1 MSAVPFPYGRCV
13 KLQHLKTT
21 SLRMANLRYRHA
33 RNTADR
39 LGQVFTPQPIAE
51 LLAESIPVGVCEVR
65 HVLDLGAGEGALAKA
80 VLERNSLATAT
91 LVEIDSANVPAL
103 EAVFPGRT
111 TVIQADVL
119 KRAWQ
124 SPTHTDLIV
133 SNPPYGTIPSSPE
146 LEEILAMSGLT
157 IPAGGGEWVRGDVA
171 FVARAWELAER
182 GTGVGLI
189 VAAPMIRDPAY
200 RALRQ
205 RLVGELRG
213 LCVTQLNE
221 CTFPNAQVRAF
232 MIAGQR
238 TAHRRRNVLLRKAKA
253 DGTIIDE
260 IEVSYSAAT
269 TSLDIDYHKALQRIN
284 VCADTI
290 SDTLASIGASITR
303 GSRSQREFER
313 LGLSAF
319 HTTDFPGAAEEI
331 FLQGSAHKTFHSA
344 RQGDILIPRVGSRCL
359 VRQARV
365 SGGAGLFTDCIY
377 RLSVDQRNH
386 DRVWK
391 TLSSSFGAEW
401 RIVNASGSCAKH
413 LPIQTLWN
421 MPILQ

>member
-1 MSAVPFPYGRCV
+1 
-13 KLQHLKTT
+13 
-21 SLRMANLRYRHA
+21 MANLRYRQA

-51 LLAESIPVGVCEVR
+51 LLAESIPVDARVVR
-65 HVLDLGAGEGALAKA
+65 RVLDLGAGKGALAKA

-91 LVEIDSANVPAL
+91 LVEIDRANVPAL
-103 EAVFPGRT
+103 EAVFPDRT
-111 TVIQADVL
+111 TVVQADVL
-119 KRAWQ
+119 RRRTWQ
-124 SPTHTDLIV
+124 SPTHADLIV
-133 SNPPYGTIPSSPE
+133 SNPPYCTIPSSPE
-146 LEEILAMSGLT
+146 LEEILTMSGLA

-182 GTGVGLI
+182 GTGIGLI

-200 RALRQ
+200 RVLRQ
-205 RLVGELRG
+205 RLVGELRD

-221 CTFPNAQVRAF
+221 STFQNAQVRAF

-238 TAHRRRNVLLRKAKA
+238 TVHRRRNVLLRKAKA

-269 TSLDIDYHKALQRIN
+269 TSLDIDYHQALLRIDA
-284 VCADTI
+284 CADTI

-313 LGLSAF
+313 LGLCAF
-319 HTTDFPGAAEEI
+319 HTTDFPGATEEI
-331 FLQGSAHKTFHSA
+331 YLQGSAHKTFHSA

-365 SGGAGLFTDCIY
+365 SGGTGLFTDCIY
-377 RLSVDQRNH
+377 RLSVDQRNRA
-386 DRVWK
+386 RVWK

-401 RIVNASGSCAKH
+401 RIVNSAGSCAKH

-421 MPILQ
+421 MPLLP

>member
-1 MSAVPFPYGRCV
+1 
-13 KLQHLKTT
+13 
-21 SLRMANLRYRHA
+21 MANLRYRHA

-39 LGQVFTPQPIAE
+39 LGQVFTPQPIAN
-51 LLAESIPVGVCEVR
+51 LLATSIPVDACEVR
-65 HVLDLGAGEGALAKA
+65 RVLDLGAGKGALARA
-80 VLERNSLATAT
+80 VLERNSLARAT
-91 LVEIDSANVPAL
+91 LVEIDKTNIRAL
-103 EAVFPGRT
+103 EMAFPIRT

-119 KRAWQ
+119 KRTWKPPNRA
-124 SPTHTDLIV
+124 DVIV
-133 SNPPYGTIPSSPE
+133 SNPPYGTMPSSPE
-146 LEEILAMSGLT
+146 LEEILAVSGLA
-157 IPAGGGEWVRGDVA
+157 IPTGGGEWVRGDVA
-171 FVARAWELAER
+171 FVARAWGLAKH
-182 GTGVGLI
+182 GTGMGLI

-221 CTFPNAQVRAF
+221 CTFQNAQVRAF

-260 IEVSYSAAT
+260 IEVGYSAAV
-269 TSLDIDYHKALQRIN
+269 TSLDIDYHRALQRID

-313 LGLSAF
+313 MGLSAF
-319 HTTDFPGAAEEI
+319 HTTDFPDATEEI
-331 FLQGSAHKTFHSA
+331 VLKGTVHETFHSA

-359 VRQARV
+359 IRQTRV
-365 SGGAGLFTDCIY
+365 GGGTGLFTDCIY
-377 RLSVDQRNH
+377 RLSVDQRNRA
-386 DRVWK
+386 RVWK

-401 RIVNASGSCAKH
+401 RIVNAGGSCAKH

-421 MPILQ
+421 MPLLP

>member
-1 MSAVPFPYGRCV
+1 
-13 KLQHLKTT
+13 
-21 SLRMANLRYRHA
+21 MANLRYRHA

-51 LLAESIPVGVCEVR
+51 LLAESIPVDACEVR
-65 HVLDLGAGEGALAKA
+65 RVLDLGAGKGALSKA

-91 LVEIDSANVPAL
+91 LVEIDRANIRAL
-103 EAVFPGRT
+103 EATFPDRT
-111 TVIQADVL
+111 TIIRADVL
-119 KRAWQ
+119 KRVWKA
-124 SPTHTDLIV
+124 PTHVDLIV

-146 LEEILAMSGLT
+146 LEEILAMSGLA

-171 FVARAWELAER
+171 FVARAWGLAEH
-182 GTGVGLI
+182 GTGMGLI

-200 RALRQ
+200 RLLRQ

-221 CTFPNAQVRAF
+221 CTFQNAQVRAF
-232 MIAGQR
+232 MISGQR

-260 IEVSYSAAT
+260 IEISYSAAT
-269 TSLDIDYHKALQRIN
+269 TSLDIDYHQAVQRID

-319 HTTDFPGAAEEI
+319 HTTDFPGATEEI
-331 FLQGSAHKTFHSA
+331 VLQGSAHKTFHSA

-365 SGGAGLFTDCIY
+365 SGGTGLFTDCIY
-377 RLSVDQRNH
+377 RLSVDKCYRA
-386 DRVWK
+386 RVWK

-401 RIVNASGSCAKH
+401 RIVNAGGSCAKH

-421 MPILQ
+421 MPLLP

>member
-33 RNTADR
+33 RDTADR

-51 LLAESIPVGVCEVR
+51 LLAESIPVDACEVR
-65 HVLDLGAGEGALAKA
+65 RVLDLGAGKGALAKA
-80 VLERNSLATAT
+80 VLERNSFATAT
-91 LVEIDSANVPAL
+91 LVEIDRANIRAL
-103 EAVFPGRT
+103 EAAFPGRT
-111 TVIQADVL
+111 TVILADVF
-119 KRAWQ
+119 KRAWK
-124 SPTHTDLIV
+124 SPTHADLIV

-146 LEEILAMSGLT
+146 LEEILAMSGLAV
-157 IPAGGGEWVRGDVA
+157 PAGGGEWVRGDVA
-171 FVARAWELAER
+171 FVARAWGLAEH
-182 GTGVGLI
+182 GTGMGLI

-200 RALRQ
+200 SVLRQ

-221 CTFPNAQVRAF
+221 CTFQNAQVRAF

-238 TAHRRRNVLLRKAKA
+238 AAHRRRNVLLRKAKA

-269 TSLDIDYHKALQRIN
+269 TSLDIDYHRVLQRID

-303 GSRSQREFER
+303 GSRSQREYER

-319 HTTDFPGAAEEI
+319 HTTDFPGATEEI
-331 FLQGSAHKTFHSA
+331 VLQGSAHKTFHSA

-365 SGGAGLFTDCIY
+365 SGGTGLFTDCIY
-377 RLSVDQRNH
+377 RISVDQRNRA
-386 DRVWK
+386 RVWN

-401 RIVNASGSCAKH
+401 RSVNAGGSCAKH
-413 LPIQTLWN
+413 LPIKTLWN
-421 MPILQ
+421 MPLLP

>member
-1 MSAVPFPYGRCV
+1 
-13 KLQHLKTT
+13 
-21 SLRMANLRYRHA
+21 MANLRYRHA
-33 RNTADR
+33 RDTADR

-51 LLAESIPVGVCEVR
+51 LLAESIPVDACEVR
-65 HVLDLGAGEGALAKA
+65 HVLDLGAGKGALAKA
-80 VLERNSLATAT
+80 VLERNSFATAT
-91 LVEIDSANVPAL
+91 LVEIDRANIRAL
-103 EAVFPGRT
+103 EAAFPGRT
-111 TVIQADVL
+111 TVILADVF
-119 KRAWQ
+119 KRAWK
-124 SPTHTDLIV
+124 SPTHADLIV

-146 LEEILAMSGLT
+146 LEEILAMSGLAV
-157 IPAGGGEWVRGDVA
+157 PAGGGEWVRGDVA
-171 FVARAWELAER
+171 FVARAWGLAEH
-182 GTGVGLI
+182 GTGMGLI

-200 RALRQ
+200 SVLRQ

-238 TAHRRRNVLLRKAKA
+238 AAHRRRNVLLRKAKA

-269 TSLDIDYHKALQRIN
+269 TSLDIDYHRVLQRID

-319 HTTDFPGAAEEI
+319 HTTDFPGATEEI
-331 FLQGSAHKTFHSA
+331 VLQGSAHKTFHSA

-365 SGGAGLFTDCIY
+365 SGGTGLFTDCIY
-377 RLSVDQRNH
+377 RISVDQRNRA
-386 DRVWK
+386 RVWK

-401 RIVNASGSCAKH
+401 RSVNAGGSCAKH

-421 MPILQ
+421 MPLLP

>member
-1 MSAVPFPYGRCV
+1 MSEIPFPYGRCV
-13 KLQHLKTT
+13 KLQDLKTT

-51 LLAESIPVGVCEVR
+51 LLAVSIPVDACVVR
-65 HVLDLGAGEGALAKA
+65 RVLDLGAGKGALAKA

-91 LVEIDSANVPAL
+91 LVEIDKANVPAL
-103 EAVFPGRT
+103 ETVFPDRT

-119 KRAWQ
+119 KRTWQ
-124 SPTHTDLIV
+124 SLTHADLIV
-133 SNPPYGTIPSSPE
+133 SNPPYCTIPLSLE
-146 LEEILAMSGLT
+146 LDEILAMSGLA
-157 IPAGGGEWVRGDVA
+157 IPGGGGEWVRGDVA
-171 FVARAWELAER
+171 FVARVWGLAER
-182 GTGVGLI
+182 GTGIGLI
-189 VAAPMIRDPAY
+189 VAAPIIRDPAY
-200 RALRQ
+200 RVLRQ

-221 CTFPNAQVRAF
+221 STFQNAQVRAF

-238 TAHRRRNVLLRKAKA
+238 TAHRRRNVLLRKARA

-269 TSLDIDYHKALQRIN
+269 TSLDIDYHQALQRIDA
-284 VCADTI
+284 CADTI

-303 GSRSQREFER
+303 GSRSQRDFER
-313 LGLSAF
+313 LGLCAF
-319 HTTDFPGAAEEI
+319 HTTDFPGANEEI
-331 FLQGSAHKTFHSA
+331 VLQGSAHKTFHSA

-365 SGGAGLFTDCIY
+365 SGGTGLFTDCIY

-386 DRVWK
+386 ARVWK

-421 MPILQ
+421 MPLLP